1 MLSIQQRVAGLRP
14 SQHTEEQSV
23 SLQVDALRAW
33 AERASAHL
41 ELFVDEG
48 WSGAKDKRP
57 ALDDMLGRMRRRE
70 FGALVDGSSGRLWCG
85 VWTDSR
91 GRSRTLAKLGE
102 ECAALGVELVSLTE
116 GIDTTTA
123 TGRAM
128 YGMCSVF
135 AQLERD
141 MIVERTRAGLQ
152 AARRR
157 GVQLGRPRV
166 VDKEMRAR
174 IERLRRCGRS
184 YSEIAEATGISRAS
198 VIRTTATAKVA

>member
-1 MLSIQQRVAGLRP
+1 MSSIQQRVAGYVRV
-14 SQHTEEQSV
+14 STEEQSV

-57 ALDDMLGRMRRRE
+57 ALDDMLGRMRRRK
-70 FGALVDGSSGRLWCG
+70 FGALVVWRL
-85 VWTDSR
+85 DQLALSLAH
-91 GRSRTLAKLGE
+91 LAKLGE

-116 GIDTTTA
+116 GIDTRTA